1 MSGLLPPTSPTV
13 ESTGCKVRSQENKA
27 SVYKERQPVA
37 INDNASQQ
45 IREMAG
51 SFGVL
56 IFSSSG
62 HTEQE
67 ACGIFTPRPERNL
80 CPLHWKT

>member
-1 MSGLLPPTSPTV
+1 DTSSPIF
-13 ESTGCKVRSQENKA
+13 RSHEEL
-27 SVYKERQPVA
+27 VWWFFEERQPVA

-62 HTEQE
+62 HTEQ
-67 ACGIFTPRPERNL
+67 
-80 CPLHWKT
+80 